1 MLMKFFFKV
10 AAALFFSAI
19 ALTVYASNHSFLG
32 NSAMSF
38 FSKEDWKLSKTA
50 QDEALNQLKDGARLA
65 WKNPKTGSH
74 GIFLPM
80 HTIHANGSVCRDM
93 QIIHSANLV
102 NDKATYRFCKLN
114 NQWKIV

>member
-1 MLMKFFFKV
+1 MKSLIKV
-10 AAALFFSAI
+10 ATAVLSLSAV
-19 ALTVYASNHSFLG
+19 ALTAYGLNNSFLG

-38 FSKEDWKLSKTA
+38 FSKEDWSLSRTA
-50 QDEALNQLKDGARLA
+50 QDQALEQIKDGARLA

-74 GIFLPM
+74 GIFLPT
-80 HTIHANGSVCRDM
+80 HTMHANGAVCRDM